1 MSAEEWDQLLR
12 DAPTSPYHGNLVR
25 CLPHLTFLGG
35 TPPSFLFTSGRPNRG
50 NPRGVDCLYLAE
62 DRETALAEYEK
73 YWPDPQPELTFHGQ
87 LKAEAILDL
96 GDSGCA
102 THFELEDGDFFAP
115 FRLVTTR
122 TKLQQ
127 IGAAIGRQTRV
138 VAIRFPSEARHALG
152 EVGYNF
158 VIYRDSLQSP
168 NFLRILGPGGASLED
183 WPIP

>member
-1 MSAEEWDQLLR
+1 MSAEDWDQLLR

-102 THFELEDGDFFAP
+102 THFALEDGDFFDP
-115 FRLVTTR
+115 FRLVTTPTR
-122 TKLQQ
+122 LQQ